1 MIVRATAK
9 GRFNMRFRKIAA
21 VAAMAIGI
29 LLMTACDMEAERPNE
44 GKPSAQ
50 PTQNMHEKQ
59 RLFQDGEYA
68 VLPSENAMYVVYNEF
83 GEPITSFK
91 YNEYEAW
98 IGDLMDVYD
107 VYSDDGVFSMDDILR
122 RRQNGARHMI
132 DDLIW
137 VTRIYDDCGMTI
149 TNRDGEEIA
158 RIDIEEGF
166 KERLA
171 YGAIVRYGENYAAFF
186 ADFAGRALGDMI
198 IIDKLG
204 NRLGTVDTDKLD
216 GAICGSFGTMLVL
229 LTDVYDYGAP
239 FFLVNDEQQ
248 IVYNN
253 AHIIFNSAYS
263 PEDELGIMIYDVD
276 CIVDEDGNV
285 IDKAGNTLG
294 NYADQPGFGGDCY
307 THLMQD
313 GFVEGVCYEYDGW
326 KSNGT
331 CYNYAIGTAVCGN
344 DGENTY
350 VAAADGAVYTIPNI
364 NLKEVYNFNGELLYG
379 YDDAS
384 DTSVIIKYD
393 TCEVIWSGSFSAQ
406 LSKYCAIVNLES
418 GGYVV
423 IDNDGN
429 QRYSTAA
436 AENAVRCS
444 GVGPY
449 LTVKRGPYIGI
460 TDLDGNWLVKTI
472 DPYLASNEKKLWL

>member
-1 MIVRATAK
+1 
-9 GRFNMRFRKIAA
+9 MRFRKIAA

-29 LLMTACDMEAERPNE
+29 LLMTACDMEAERLNE
-44 GKPSAQ
+44 PSAQ

-107 VYSDDGVFSMDDILR
+107 IYSDDGVFSMDDILR
-122 RRQNGARHMI
+122 GRQNGARHMI

-229 LTDVYDYGAP
+229 RTDVYDYGVP

-253 AHIIFNSAYS
+253 AHIKDSKPRQLEVIFAVYLL
-263 PEDELGIMIYDVD
+263 DA
-276 CIVDEDGNV
+276 DGNC
-285 IDKAGNTLG
+285 IF
-294 NYADQPGFGGDCY
+294 Q
-307 THLMQD
+307 
-313 GFVEGVCYEYDGW
+313 
-326 KSNGT
+326 
-331 CYNYAIGTAVCGN
+331 
-344 DGENTY
+344 
-350 VAAADGAVYTIPNI
+350 
-364 NLKEVYNFNGELLYG
+364 
-379 YDDAS
+379 
-384 DTSVIIKYD
+384 
-393 TCEVIWSGSFSAQ
+393 
-406 LSKYCAIVNLES
+406 
-418 GGYVV
+418 
-423 IDNDGN
+423 
-429 QRYSTAA
+429 
-436 AENAVRCS
+436 
-444 GVGPY
+444 
-449 LTVKRGPYIGI
+449 
-460 TDLDGNWLVKTI
+460 
-472 DPYLASNEKKLWL
+472 